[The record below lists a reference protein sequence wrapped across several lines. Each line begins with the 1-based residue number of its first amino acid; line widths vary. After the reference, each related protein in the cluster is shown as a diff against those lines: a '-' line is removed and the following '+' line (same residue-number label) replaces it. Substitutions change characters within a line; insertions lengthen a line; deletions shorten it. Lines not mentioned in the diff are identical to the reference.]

1 MPTHRR
7 PFPSAASAA
16 YNPAPFQHPQ
26 FRGPGGYASDSASA
40 GDASSLMMQNDDHS
54 EQLAAK
60 VALLKEVLPIR
71 TSLFTPLCAPV
82 NYVHSVFCFQISVQI
97 GDEVSYQTNML
108 HNMSSDFDSTAS
120 VLAKSIKQIGIIAR
134 SPNGRWMCY
143 LVAFVVSVLMYIVFI
158 RRWFM

>member
-60 VALLKEVLPIR
+60 VALLKE
-71 TSLFTPLCAPV
+71 
-82 NYVHSVFCFQISVQI
+82 ISVQI

-120 VLAKSIKQIGIIAR
+120 VLAKSIKQIAIIAR